1 MLDTNAL
8 IRLLEGDMAV
18 KIILGDK
25 TPCIS
30 IITEMEIQCKKNM
43 TASERKLI
51 KALLEQLLIFD
62 LNEQV
67 KTLAIK
73 TRLST
78 SLKLMDAIIVATAQW
93 LNLPLISSETKFKSA
108 SMIDLILL
116 SNR

>member
-1 MLDTNAL
+1 
-8 IRLLEGDMAV
+8 
-18 KIILGDK
+18 
-25 TPCIS
+25 
-30 IITEMEIQCKKNM
+30 MEIQCKKNM